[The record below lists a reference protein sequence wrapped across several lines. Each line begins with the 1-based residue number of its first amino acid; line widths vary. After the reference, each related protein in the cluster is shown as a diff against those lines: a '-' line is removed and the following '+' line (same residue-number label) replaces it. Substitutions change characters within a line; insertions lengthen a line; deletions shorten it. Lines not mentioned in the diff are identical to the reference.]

1 MKEGMGNG
9 AEILYRESRGE
20 KREIGGG
27 ERAISRMSETWVV
40 ERPQNIYR
48 DNSEIPRSGGCGS

>member
-1 MKEGMGNG
+1 MGNG